1 MYLCFSSFMRKEF
14 FSFLELIFF
23 SNIYVLILRSPCRS
37 FSQTSSIIKK
47 KLKYLK
53 LFLFKKFIAVAKN
66 TEAYIEL
73 CQTSLMAHTA
83 WKVSKYGVFSGSYLD
98 TFHVVTFLSEQF
110 TLNNPIDF
118 FCLFV
123 LFCFKQILID
133 TE

>member
-1 MYLCFSSFMRKEF
+1 MRKEF

-83 WKVSKYGVFSGSYLD
+83 
-98 TFHVVTFLSEQF
+98 
-110 TLNNPIDF
+110 
-118 FCLFV
+118 
-123 LFCFKQILID
+123 
-133 TE
+133 